1 MYLTYDEYQEYGGTL
16 DETTFNDFEF
26 EAESIIN
33 WYTFDRLKN
42 ETDYPEAVKRCMYR
56 LINIAKLKADLLI
69 TAKQEEKRTVSI
81 SGNFPAIVY
90 SDVPEGGYTEVVET
104 SIAPPIQSQSND
116 GVSISY
122 NVLSASELFKA
133 LAAKEKGGEVDRLIQ
148 QYLQGLKNSLGRKL
162 LYRGFYPGE

>member
-26 EAESIIN
+26 EAENIIN

-56 LINIAKLKADLLI
+56 LIYMAKLKADAMQLGM
-69 TAKQEEKRTVSI
+69 AVST
-81 SGNFPAIVY
+81 
-90 SDVPEGGYTEVVET
+90 TEET
-104 SIAPPIQSQSND
+104 SNNPSPAIQSQSND

-122 NVLSASELFKA
+122 NVLSASELFNA
-133 LAAKEKGGEVDRLIQ
+133 LATKTKGSEVDQIIQ
-148 QYLQGLKNSLGRKL
+148 RYLQGIKNSLGRKL

>member
-33 WYTFDRLKN
+33 WYTFNRLKG
-42 ETDYPEAVKRCMYR
+42 ETYYPEAVKRCIYR
-56 LINIAKLKADLLI
+56 LIYMAKLKADAMQLGML
-69 TAKQEEKRTVSI
+69 VSTT
-81 SGNFPAIVY
+81 G
-90 SDVPEGGYTEVVET
+90 ET
-104 SIAPPIQSQSND
+104 SNNSSPAIQSQSND

-122 NVLSASELFKA
+122 NVLSASELFNV
-133 LAAKEKGGEVDRLIQ
+133 LAAKTKGSEVDQIIQ
-148 QYLQGLKNSLGRKL
+148 RYLQGIKNSLGRKL

>member
-1 MYLTYDEYQEYGGTL
+1 MYLAYDEYQEYGGTL

-26 EAESIIN
+26 EAENIIN

-56 LINIAKLKADLLI
+56 LIYMAKLKADAMQLGM
-69 TAKQEEKRTVSI
+69 AVST
-81 SGNFPAIVY
+81 
-90 SDVPEGGYTEVVET
+90 TEET
-104 SIAPPIQSQSND
+104 SNNSSPAIQSQSND

-122 NVLSASELFKA
+122 NVLSASELFNA
-133 LAAKEKGGEVDRLIQ
+133 LATKTKGSEVDQIIQ
-148 QYLQGLKNSLGRKL
+148 RYLQGIKNSLGRKL

>member
-42 ETDYPEAVKRCMYR
+42 ETDYPEAVKKCMHK
-56 LINIAKLKADLLI
+56 LINIAKLKADAMQLGMS
-69 TAKQEEKRTVSI
+69 VS
-81 SGNFPAIVY
+81 A
-90 SDVPEGGYTEVVET
+90 ET
-104 SIAPPIQSQSND
+104 TMDGLNLSVKSQSND

-122 NVLSASELFKA
+122 NVLDASEIFNA
-133 LAAKEKGGEVDRLIQ
+133 LSTKTKGGEIDQIVQR
-148 QYLQGLKNSLGRKL
+148 YLQGIKNSLGRKL

>member
-42 ETDYPEAVKRCMYR
+42 ETDYPEAVKRCIYR
-56 LINIAKLKADLLI
+56 LIYMAKLKADAMQLGVL
-69 TAKQEEKRTVSI
+69 VSTT
-81 SGNFPAIVY
+81 G
-90 SDVPEGGYTEVVET
+90 ET
-104 SIAPPIQSQSND
+104 SNNSSPAIQSQSND

-122 NVLSASELFKA
+122 NVLSASELFNV
-133 LAAKEKGGEVDRLIQ
+133 LAAKTKGSEVDQIIQ
-148 QYLQGLKNSLGRKL
+148 RYLQGIKNSLGRKL